1 VHFVTEAM
9 DAGPI
14 VAQAAVP
21 VRDGDTPETLAARIL
36 VAEHKL
42 YPLALALVASGRAR
56 LVDGR
61 VRIDGTP
68 PDSNDSGALFFP
80 QL

>member
-1 VHFVTEAM
+1 VHFVTEEM

-14 VAQAAVP
+14 LAQAAVP
-21 VRDGDTPETLAARIL
+21 VLGNDTPETLAARIL

-56 LVDGR
+56 LQDGR
-61 VRIDGTP
+61 VRIDGAEGEP
-68 PDSNDSGALFFP
+68 GALFFP